1 MENLNIDSNS
11 VIRQL
16 ALAIDRQNSPS
27 KILAASF
34 KNVAQV
40 NNALAAGAHAVT
52 AGADVLNQLSPC
64 HLSKRRLMIFLT
76 IGLLL
81 KIVVPFR

>member
-16 ALAIDRQNSPS
+16 ALFIDRQNSPS

-52 AGADVLNQLSPC
+52 AGADVFESAFAMP
-64 HLSKRRLMIFLT
+64 HLSKRRYDFSDVIGFIFKSRF
-76 IGLLL
+76 I
-81 KIVVPFR
+81 